1 MKGRRGMNRKVGTL
15 TADIVLV
22 PQFPRTRVKP
32 RARTPVLSGHL
43 LRAQVTQQ
51 PTGSALSSLC
61 LPTERQLRSTVSHP
75 LPQTCK
81 ETSLESLGR
90 LPSVSPGCDP
100 SRKYE
105 LMLKKKK
112 KKEFHTFQLQFF
124 QTLKIPLL

>member
-51 PTGSALSSLC
+51 PTRSALSSLC

-81 ETSLESLGR
+81 ETSLESLGH

-112 KKEFHTFQLQFF
+112 KKKNSTHSSCNFF
-124 QTLKIPLL
+124 KP